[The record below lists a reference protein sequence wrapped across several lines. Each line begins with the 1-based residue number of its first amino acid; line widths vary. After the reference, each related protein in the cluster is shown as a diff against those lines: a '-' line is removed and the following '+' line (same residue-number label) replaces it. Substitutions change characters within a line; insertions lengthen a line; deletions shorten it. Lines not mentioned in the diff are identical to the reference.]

1 MNQRNRLIQIIHVAK
16 RELALEDDVYRL
28 LLESETGKTSCSKMN
43 IKELEQVL
51 SALETKGFKRTLPNG
66 KTPFKR
72 RLSPKSG
79 KSKNTIIDK
88 CRAVWISMAIH
99 GFVRDRSESALDKY
113 TQRILKN
120 QKDKVDCI
128 AWCDEDQATQVLEAL
143 KRWHC
148 RVMIDDM
155 TLKGWGI
162 PINAKTCKPVG
173 YAPLVKAYQNNLD
186 KNKELSK

>member
-51 SALETKGFKRTLPNG
+51 STLEAKGFKRTLPKG

-143 KRWHC
+143 KRWHR
-148 RVMIDDM
+148 RVMIDEMKD
-155 TLKGWGI
+155 KGWTV
-162 PINAKTCKPVG
+162 PWNERTNKPMG
-173 YAPLVKAYQNNLD
+173 YDAIAQHYNWMLNLR
-186 KNKELSK
+186 KEAE

>member
-1 MNQRNRLIQIIHVAK
+1 
-16 RELALEDDVYRL
+16 
-28 LLESETGKTSCSKMN
+28 MN

-51 SALETKGFKRTLPNG
+51 SALETKGFKRSLPKG
-66 KTPFKR
+66 KKPFKR

-88 CRAVWISMAIH
+88 CRAIWNTMATH

-128 AWCDEDQATQVLEAL
+128 AWCDED
-143 KRWHC
+143 
-148 RVMIDDM
+148 
-155 TLKGWGI
+155 
-162 PINAKTCKPVG
+162 
-173 YAPLVKAYQNNLD
+173 
-186 KNKELSK
+186 